1 MISESTPPEKRGYYA
16 AWSQLGVGGGFV
28 LSSAAFLAVQAL
40 PHEQFISWGWRLPFL
55 ASILIFALS
64 VYIRHNLPESRDF
77 ENADKAGKTSHM
89 PVVEVIKRHPKEI
102 LMAMGLRVAENG
114 GAYIFLAFSL
124 VYGKFAG
131 IPNSTMLTGVML
143 AMIVEMIAMLL
154 WGKLSDRIGRKPVHD
169 RRDLAR
175 THGVPLLLA
184 ARYAFHA
191 AHLARAGARHGRL
204 SRRDDRHAARA
215 RRRTVQHRS
224 ALFGRGDGA
233 RSGIDLR
240 RQIVAAHRHGLAL
253 ALSRL
258 LVGGRVSH
266 HAQSRYRR
274 DAEVY
279 ARNPSA
285 LNIPYLKAFSRG
297 LCRAYAHVYPYRRQG
312 MKPSAKRYNYEW
324 YVVICMLAYVFSFI
338 DRQVLALMI
347 EPIKRD
353 LHLSDTQFSLLHGFA
368 FSLFYAVMG
377 MLLAYLS
384 DRFARPR
391 IIATGIALWSMATAA
406 CGMSQSFVHMFIS
419 RMSVGVG
426 EAALSPGTYSMF
438 ADMLPKSK
446 LGRAVGVYSLGSFI
460 GGGIAFLV
468 GGYVIAL
475 PFIGDVRA
483 WQITFFIVGLPGL
496 LIALL
501 FALTVRNPARKG
513 FAQDGAGRIKRVSMV
528 DSLNFVGAHR
538 KTFFCHYIGFSF
550 YAMTLYCLMGWSPA
564 FYMRHFGLSPVDA
577 GYTLGTVM
585 LVANTAGVFCGGWLS
600 DWLLRRGHTDAPMR
614 TACIGAACM
623 FVPAVMFAQTA
634 SLNASLAWLVAA
646 MFFASFPLATSAAAM
661 QTLAPNQ
668 MRAQISA
675 LFLLVSNLIGL
686 GLGTTLVALVTDK
699 VFGLPLAIGHS
710 MTIVNA
716 IATAFAAVLLFIGCR
731 HFRASLAREASHAE
745 AMPTTASSIS
755 PIDASKAF

>member
-1 MISESTPPEKRGYYA
+1 
-16 AWSQLGVGGGFV
+16 
-28 LSSAAFLAVQAL
+28 
-40 PHEQFISWGWRLPFL
+40 
-55 ASILIFALS
+55 
-64 VYIRHNLPESRDF
+64 
-77 ENADKAGKTSHM
+77 
-89 PVVEVIKRHPKEI
+89 
-102 LMAMGLRVAENG
+102 
-114 GAYIFLAFSL
+114 
-124 VYGKFAG
+124 
-131 IPNSTMLTGVML
+131 
-143 AMIVEMIAMLL
+143 
-154 WGKLSDRIGRKPVHD
+154 
-169 RRDLAR
+169 
-175 THGVPLLLA
+175 
-184 ARYAFHA
+184 
-191 AHLARAGARHGRL
+191 
-204 SRRDDRHAARA
+204 
-215 RRRTVQHRS
+215 
-224 ALFGRGDGA
+224 
-233 RSGIDLR
+233 
-240 RQIVAAHRHGLAL
+240 
-253 ALSRL
+253 
-258 LVGGRVSH
+258 
-266 HAQSRYRR
+266 
-274 DAEVY
+274 
-279 ARNPSA
+279 
-285 LNIPYLKAFSRG
+285 
-297 LCRAYAHVYPYRRQG
+297 

-324 YVVICMLAYVFSFI
+324 YVVVICMLAYVFSFI

-377 MLLAYLS
+377 MPLAYLS

-391 IIATGIALWSMATAA
+391 IIATGIALWSVATAA

-426 EAALSPGTYSMF
+426 EAALSPGTYSML
-438 ADMLPKSK
+438 ADMFPKAK

-475 PFIGDVRA
+475 LKHANVFTLPVIGDVRA

-501 FALTVRNPARKG
+501 FALTVRDPARKG
-513 FAQDGAGRIKRVSMV
+513 LAQDGAGRIKRVSMA
-528 DSLNFVGAHR
+528 DSLRFVGAHR

-614 TACIGAACM
+614 AAYIGAACM

-699 VFGLPLAIGHS
+699 VFGSPLAVGHS

-716 IATAFAAVLLFIGCR
+716 IATALAAVLLFIGCR

-745 AMPTTASSIS
+745 AMPSASPSIS

>member
-1 MISESTPPEKRGYYA
+1 
-16 AWSQLGVGGGFV
+16 
-28 LSSAAFLAVQAL
+28 
-40 PHEQFISWGWRLPFL
+40 
-55 ASILIFALS
+55 
-64 VYIRHNLPESRDF
+64 
-77 ENADKAGKTSHM
+77 
-89 PVVEVIKRHPKEI
+89 
-102 LMAMGLRVAENG
+102 
-114 GAYIFLAFSL
+114 
-124 VYGKFAG
+124 
-131 IPNSTMLTGVML
+131 
-143 AMIVEMIAMLL
+143 
-154 WGKLSDRIGRKPVHD
+154 
-169 RRDLAR
+169 
-175 THGVPLLLA
+175 
-184 ARYAFHA
+184 
-191 AHLARAGARHGRL
+191 
-204 SRRDDRHAARA
+204 
-215 RRRTVQHRS
+215 
-224 ALFGRGDGA
+224 
-233 RSGIDLR
+233 
-240 RQIVAAHRHGLAL
+240 
-253 ALSRL
+253 
-258 LVGGRVSH
+258 
-266 HAQSRYRR
+266 
-274 DAEVY
+274 
-279 ARNPSA
+279 
-285 LNIPYLKAFSRG
+285 
-297 LCRAYAHVYPYRRQG
+297 

-324 YVVICMLAYVFSFI
+324 YVVFICMLAYVFSFI

-377 MLLAYLS
+377 MPLAYLS

-391 IIATGIALWSMATAA
+391 IIATGIALWSVATAA
-406 CGMSQSFVHMFIS
+406 CGVSQSFVHMFMS

-426 EAALSPGTYSMF
+426 EAALSPGTYSML
-438 ADMLPKSK
+438 ADMFPKSK

-475 PFIGDVRA
+475 LKHADAFALPVIGDVRA

-501 FALTVRNPARKG
+501 FALTVRDPARRG
-513 FAQDGAGRIKRVSMV
+513 LAQDGTGRVKRVSMA
-528 DSLNFVGAHR
+528 DSLRFVGAHR

-564 FYMRHFGLSPVDA
+564 FYMRHFGLSPVNV

-600 DWLLRRGHTDAPMR
+600 DWLLRRGYKDAPMR
-614 TACIGAACM
+614 AACIGAACM
-623 FVPAVMFAQTA
+623 FVPAVMFSQSL

-699 VFGLPLAIGHS
+699 VLGSPLAVGHS

-716 IATAFAAVLLFIGCR
+716 IATALAVVLLFIGCK
-731 HFRASLAREASHAE
+731 HFRASLERESVNLEATPLAPSH
-745 AMPTTASSIS
+745 IS